1 MKYYSGVIV
10 AGIETLDGQEYTQ
23 EQPFLEIQEVQE
35 LHGAAAKVV
44 ETFNPNETITTV
56 HHNLVYKA
64 IRCELDDGRDASAL
78 RVWTNRDWTSEQV
91 LAQLVANT
99 IRLEKILAKVVRKH
113 YMSKDEIPI
122 APTTRRVINDHI
134 SRLSKSRGF

>member
-23 EQPFLEIQEVQE
+23 EQPFIEVLEIEE
-35 LHGAAAKVV
+35 LQGAPARIIEA
-44 ETFNPNETITTV
+44 FNPNETITTI
-56 HHNLVYKA
+56 HHNLVYKEVH
-64 IRCELDDGRDASAL
+64 CNLGDDRDGSAL
-78 RVWTNRDWTSEQV
+78 KVWTNRAWTSEQI

-113 YMSKDEIPI
+113 YISKDEIPA